1 MEYYSAIKR
10 NGVMIDVTWIKFK
23 HTIFSERSQLQKA
36 ICCLSQF
43 ILNVHNRQIHR
54 DRK

>member
-1 MEYYSAIKR
+1 MEYYSALKR
-10 NGVMIDVTWIKFK
+10 NGVMIHVTWIKLE

-36 ICCLSQF
+36 VYCLNQF
-43 ILNVHNRQIHR
+43 ILKVRNRQIHR